1 MAEVWTKV
9 FQRFRGWVTYAPA
22 SFSARQANMIDPV
35 FGTFPIDL
43 TIPSDLEEARRIQT
57 DIERLLQSRT
67 CFTEPEIFS
76 IRLALEEAIVNAIKH
91 GNQMDRSKLV
101 RVAYRVEMERF
112 DVMIVDEGPGFD
124 PEDVPD
130 PTSPEN
136 LERPCGRGL
145 LLMRHYM
152 SDIRYLGT
160 GNTVLMSKWSKNGK
174 AK

>member
-1 MAEVWTKV
+1 MTPSTPSVGQATMSEP
-9 FQRFRGWVTYAPA
+9 APT
-22 SFSARQANMIDPV
+22 I
-35 FGTFPIDL
+35 FPTHVI
-43 TIPSDLEEARRIQT
+43 IPSDLEIARQ
-57 DIERLLQSRT
+57 LQSQIEQQLQADSA
-67 CFTEPEIFS
+67 FTELDIFS

-91 GNQMDRSKLV
+91 GNQMDRNKSV
-101 RVAYRVEMERF
+101 RVAYRVEVERF

-130 PTSPEN
+130 PTTPEN

-174 AK
+174 A